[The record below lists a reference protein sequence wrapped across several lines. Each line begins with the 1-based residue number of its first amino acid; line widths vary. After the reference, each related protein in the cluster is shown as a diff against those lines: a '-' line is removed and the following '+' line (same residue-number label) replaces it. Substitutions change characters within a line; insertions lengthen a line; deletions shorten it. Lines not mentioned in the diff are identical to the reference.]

1 MNSIEIFKRFLA
13 RANLDVKQHQLE
25 GVEWMVEKELYPEDK
40 ENIGGICAD
49 EMGLGKTIQM
59 LGLIV
64 SNLKPNT
71 LIVVPVNLLSQWE
84 HQIEKNFGFKPLVY
98 YGNAKKEIDNDLLKL
113 APITLTTYG
122 QLCSDLCDLFDLK
135 WSRVIYDEA
144 HHMKN
149 KNTKLYAIQSKLIR
163 TYTWLV
169 TGTPVQN
176 KLTDLKNLFNLIGLK
191 DIRKKY
197 EAYID
202 SYILKRTK
210 QECNVVLPKVTT
222 KIINVPFEHD
232 IESLTYAEKNISK
245 ELHSS
250 LSFMNINLE
259 DDPKLISN
267 YLQTLDRLPLLI
279 QCRQMCIMP
288 KMLQNKLQSTKD
300 ICSFNDDYYM
310 FSEAVESSSKL
321 NKMCQDIE
329 KNKNGRSKLIF
340 CSYRM
345 EIDYLYKSTLMMG
358 YNVEKIDGRTTSVQR
373 KNILANSYDI
383 LILQIST
390 CSEGINLQK
399 YSEIYIA
406 SPSWN
411 PATEDQAIGR
421 CHRIGQTQEV
431 FVYKYFMETFDTDGK
446 DKTLDNHID
455 DIQKFKRDI
464 YI

>member
-1 MNSIEIFKRFLA
+1 MLKDL
-13 RANLDVKQHQLE
+13 VKPQKSTEQ
-25 GVEWMVEKELYPEDK
+25 
-40 ENIGGICAD
+40 I
-49 EMGLGKTIQM
+49 
-59 LGLIV
+59 
-64 SNLKPNT
+64 
-71 LIVVPVNLLSQWE
+71 
-84 HQIEKNFGFKPLVY
+84 IEKKQ
-98 YGNAKKEIDNDLLKL
+98 AK
-113 APITLTTYG
+113 TM
-122 QLCSDLCDLFDLK
+122 S
-135 WSRVIYDEA
+135 
-144 HHMKN
+144 
-149 KNTKLYAIQSKLIR
+149 
-163 TYTWLV
+163 
-169 TGTPVQN
+169 
-176 KLTDLKNLFNLIGLK
+176 
-191 DIRKKY
+191 
-197 EAYID
+197 
-202 SYILKRTK
+202 
-210 QECNVVLPKVTT
+210 
-222 KIINVPFEHD
+222 FE
-232 IESLTYAEKNISK
+232 E
-245 ELHSS
+245 
-250 LSFMNINLE
+250 
-259 DDPKLISN
+259 
-267 YLQTLDRLPLLI
+267 LI
-279 QCRQMCIMP
+279 QANQWS
-288 KMLQNKLQSTKD
+288 NS
-300 ICSFNDDYYM
+300 
-310 FSEAVESSSKL
+310 
-321 NKMCQDIE
+321 DIE